1 MICEFCGTHNQD
13 ADSKPGRRNCC
24 GSTPAGEMAGRTVG
38 GFRILAELGRGNRG
52 VVYLARQMSLDRLV
66 ALKLLAPELRQKKS
80 ARDEFFT
87 EAKLAAKLD
96 FANTVQPVEA
106 GEADGEC
113 FLAMEFIRGENVED
127 RLVREKKLPAGD
139 ICRIALAVAD
149 ALENAWRKF
158 GMIHGDV
165 KPANIMI
172 PADGGEIKLAD
183 FGLASIGG
191 KSEIVQ
197 GTPLYA
203 APELICPEIG
213 EKDFRADIYSLGIML
228 YELAAGKAPFS
239 GEPAVILENHLH
251 LVPPPV
257 ERLAPE
263 LPAELAKLIDRM
275 IRKKP
280 AERPASWREVAET
293 IRRAQAAPLRLEPS
307 RRLVPYAALPAVA
320 LPALALGLAA
330 GYFLIGP
337 SAENVETAKP
347 EPVKAVV
354 PAKLPPPEPVKEPA
368 PPQTAETPMTAPE
381 PVSEPVKITPPPLPE
396 PPVETPKA
404 VAKPKPAPRPKPE
417 KPKTPEVVREAVKE
431 APKAP
436 EAPPA
441 PAPTPEPP
449 PKPVVPPGAD
459 YFHAAKNGD
468 VAVIR
473 RKLAAGVDVNAV
485 DANGYTALMLA
496 AFRNHEP
503 LVRFLLARGAD
514 RKLRNQYQQ
523 SAADLAPDRS
533 EVQRLLLA
541 K

>member
-13 ADSKPGRRNCC
+13 ADSKPGRRTCC
-24 GSTPAGEMAGRTVG
+24 GSTPAREMAGRMIG

-52 VVYLARQMSLDRLV
+52 VVYLARQLSLDRLV
-66 ALKLLAPELRQKKS
+66 ALKLLAPELREKKS

-96 FANTVQPVEA
+96 FANTVQPVDA

-113 FLAMEFIRGENVED
+113 YLAMEFIRGENVED
-127 RLVREKKLPAGD
+127 QLVREKKLPVGD

-149 ALENAWRKF
+149 ALDNAWRKF

-172 PADGGEIKLAD
+172 PADGGAIKLAD
-183 FGLASIGG
+183 FGLASLGG
-191 KSEIVQ
+191 KSEIAQ

-213 EKDFRADIYSLGIML
+213 ERDFRADIYSFGIML
-228 YELAAGKAPFS
+228 YELAAGEAPFS

-257 ERLAPE
+257 ERRAPE
-263 LPAELAKLIDRM
+263 LPNELAQLIDRM
-275 IRKKP
+275 IRKNP
-280 AERPASWREVAET
+280 AERPSSWREVAET
-293 IRRAQAAPLRLEPS
+293 IRRAQAAPLRIEPP
-307 RRLVPYAALPAVA
+307 RRLVPYAVLPAAV

-337 SAENVETAKP
+337 SAEHVETAKP
-347 EPVKAVV
+347 EPVQAVV
-354 PAKLPPPEPVKEPA
+354 PAKPPPPEPVKEPA
-368 PPQTAETPMTAPE
+368 PVQAVEKPMIVP
-381 PVSEPVKITPPPLPE
+381 EPVKITPPPLPE
-396 PPVETPKA
+396 PPVEMPKA
-404 VAKPKPAPRPKPE
+404 VAKPKPAPRPRPE
-417 KPKTPEVVREAVKE
+417 KPKIPEVVRAAVKE
-431 APKAP
+431 APKVP
-436 EAPPA
+436 EAAPA
-441 PAPTPEPP
+441 PAPIPEPP

-459 YFHAAKNGD
+459 YFQAAKSGD
-468 VAVIR
+468 IVVIR
-473 RKLAAGVDVNAV
+473 RKLAAGVDVNAT

-503 LVRFLLARGAD
+503 LVKFLLAHGAD